1 MEEVRIL
8 QDQVVLDPVVA
19 PLFLFLARYVLQ
31 IMASLLAVVVVVAV
45 AVGLILGIGMV
56 VLAVEVVRFMVP
68 PALVQ
73 HGQAQVQAGQVKHL
87 QEHLLRAAQ
96 AEER

>member
-1 MEEVRIL
+1 MAEVRIL

-31 IMASLLAVVVVVAV
+31 IMASLLEEVVVAD
-45 AVGLILGIGMV
+45 LILATGMV
-56 VLAVEVVRFMVP
+56 VLVVEVVRFMVP

-73 HGQAQVQAGQVKHL
+73 HGQAQVQAGQVKH
-87 QEHLLRAAQ
+87 QQVHLLRAAQ

>member
-1 MEEVRIL
+1 
-8 QDQVVLDPVVA
+8 
-19 PLFLFLARYVLQ
+19 
-31 IMASLLAVVVVVAV
+31 MASLRAVEAVVEAVVD
-45 AVGLILGIGMV
+45 LILATGMV
-56 VLAVEVVRFMVP
+56 VLVVGVVRFMVP

-87 QEHLLRAAQ
+87 QEHLLRAAR

>member
-1 MEEVRIL
+1 MAEVRIL

-31 IMASLLAVVVVVAV
+31 IMASLREVVEEEVVVAD
-45 AVGLILGIGMV
+45 LILATGMV
-56 VLAVEVVRFMVP
+56 VLVVEVVRFMVP

-73 HGQAQVQAGQVKHL
+73 HGQAQVQAGQVKH
-87 QEHLLRAAQ
+87 QQVHLLRAAQ